1 MREVKF
7 RGKDSDTGE
16 WRYRYYAQHE
26 KVTLCPVCENKEAFE
41 KAVVENTE
49 HYIIFDGF
57 SGWNMT
63 RAFYRANVD
72 GKTVGQYTGMKDCN
86 GKEIYEGDIVKTNYD
101 DVGVVAMGEHN
112 GVNGSEAFNIG
123 FYIIW
128 DSFDDRSWM
137 RNELLYFIKKI
148 GVTVIGN
155 RWDNPE
161 LLGGVASD

>member
-1 MREVKF
+1 MREIKF
-7 RGKDSDTGE
+7 RAWDKKNKKMIS
-16 WRYRYYAQHE
+16 HE
-26 KVTLCPVCENKEAFE
+26 KLFSIDCSNEFPFLPLLKNMYSENLD
-41 KAVVENTE
+41 VE
-49 HYIIFDGF
+49 I
-57 SGWNMT
+57 M
-63 RAFYRANVD
+63 
-72 GKTVGQYTGMKDCN
+72 QYTGMNDST